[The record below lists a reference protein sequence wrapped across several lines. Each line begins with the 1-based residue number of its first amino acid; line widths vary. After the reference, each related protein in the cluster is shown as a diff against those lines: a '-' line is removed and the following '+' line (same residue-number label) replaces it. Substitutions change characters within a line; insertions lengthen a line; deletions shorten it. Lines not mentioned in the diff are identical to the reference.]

1 MKTLYEAQATAVGG
15 RSGVA
20 ATADGRVSVTLSLPQ
35 ELGGE
40 GGEGTN
46 PEQLFALAYASCFLT
61 SIKSVAGERKIEL
74 AVDSNVTA
82 TVGVG
87 LRDDGKGLSLDV
99 ALLVDLPGLDAATA
113 QDIVDRAHVACP
125 YSDATRKLDVKIRMA

>member
-74 AVDSNVTA
+74 AADSNVTA
-82 TVGVG
+82 TIGVG
-87 LRDDGKGLSLDV
+87 PRDDGKGLSLDI

-125 YSDATRKLDVKIRMA
+125 YSDATRKLDVRIRMA